1 MTEAEI
7 EGLGRD
13 GWFMREAFG
22 PAAATATVAQA
33 RVGAYHASRVSS
45 EAGSGSASRS
55 DRTQWVAV
63 DDPELGALHEGFE
76 ALRVEVN
83 EGAWLGLTR
92 FDVQLA
98 HYASGG
104 SGYAPHLDAPRGR
117 PGRRLTA
124 VSFLNPAWQASD
136 GGRLKLHLEP
146 HVEIDPRLG
155 HLVVFLSERVT
166 HEVLPTFAARFAAT
180 AWYYAD

>member
-1 MTEAEI
+1 M
-7 EGLGRD
+7 
-13 GWFMREAFG
+13 
-22 PAAATATVAQA
+22 
-33 RVGAYHASRVSS
+33 
-45 EAGSGSASRS
+45 
-55 DRTQWVAV
+55 
-63 DDPELGALHEGFE
+63 
-76 ALRVEVN
+76 EVN